1 MKLTMKNKATAG
13 VIAAV
18 TCLWISA
25 AAPAAA
31 QDTVD
36 SECVQACVDTEKACS
51 DPVREAAVACR
62 ESAGCDDLLEA
73 SRTSCQA
80 DRVSE
85 ECSTARVAVRE
96 CLAPCKDAQKEG
108 LDACREASLTCL
120 RDECGLEG
128 LPPRCRGGRPRHT
141 PGE

>member
-1 MKLTMKNKATAG
+1 MKHTMKNKVAAG
-13 VIAAV
+13 VI
-18 TCLWISA
+18 TA
-25 AAPAAA
+25 AAWLWMPGAVPATA
-31 QDTVD
+31 QDAVD
-36 SECVQACVDTEKACS
+36 TECVQACVDAEKACS

-73 SRTSCQA
+73 SKDACLA
-80 DRVSE
+80 DRRSE

-108 LDACREASLTCL
+108 LGACREASLTCL

>member
-1 MKLTMKNKATAG
+1 MKFTMTKKSAAG

-18 TCLWISA
+18 TWLMLSGP
-25 AAPAAA
+25 APALA
-31 QDTVD
+31 QDAVD
-36 SECVQACVDTEKACS
+36 RDCVQACVDADKACS
-51 DPVREAAVACR
+51 DPIRETAAACR
-62 ESAGCDDLLEA
+62 DAAGCDGLLDAAKA
-73 SRTSCQA
+73 SCDA
-80 DRVSE
+80 DRTSE
-85 ECSTARVAVRE
+85 ECSTARAAVRE

-128 LPPRCRGGRPRHT
+128 LPPRCRGPRPRHN